1 VAKASP
7 GNSITEGIGLGRV
20 TPMIDG
26 LHVEKPYIIP
36 DEEAVPF
43 IFDLLEH
50 EGLCL
55 GGSSGINIA
64 GAVRLAKELGPGH
77 TVVTI
82 LADYGTRYQ
91 SKLFNPQFLQQKNLP
106 VPSWLERKPNI
117 SVPYQ

>member
-1 VAKASP
+1 
-7 GNSITEGIGLGRV
+7 
-20 TPMIDG
+20 IDG

-64 GAVRLAKELGPGH
+64 GAVRLGKELCPGH

-82 LADYGTRYQ
+82 LPDYRTPSQ
-91 SKLFNPQFLQQKNLP
+91 SKRLNPQFLQQKNLP